1 MLVDT
6 GSLLSISE
14 ANARGVSRL
23 AGEAESGH
31 DTVLLRNSKPIA
43 AVVGME
49 RMARLQELEDLEDDL
64 RLMALTLARTVTDS
78 GNRTSFDKVLA
89 HFGLERDDLVS
100 PDQEDWGRTVPEI
113 SFIDA
118 AIEDLES
125 LDGSALRLVLG
136 KLRILETNA
145 EAGQPLGRR
154 RTGDLTNYRKLVV
167 GDRDYRIVYRVDTD
181 GGVCVIWVIAARA
194 GTVAW

>member
-100 PDQEDWGRTVPEI
+100 PDQED
-113 SFIDA
+113 
-118 AIEDLES
+118 
-125 LDGSALRLVLG
+125 
-136 KLRILETNA
+136 
-145 EAGQPLGRR
+145 
-154 RTGDLTNYRKLVV
+154 
-167 GDRDYRIVYRVDTD
+167 
-181 GGVCVIWVIAARA
+181 
-194 GTVAW
+194 